1 MPCYNPADGW
11 VYNLFD
17 NLRQLQACHPNLIIH
32 LILVN
37 DGSTRGIHPA
47 DIKFLQENLTHF
59 SYLHHKV
66 NQGKGFSVRRGVQA
80 SLNPF
85 CLYTDI
91 DFPYTLESMAK
102 IINWLM
108 QAEADILVGVRE
120 TEYYAQ
126 VPPIRIKI
134 SQVLQLLTKHL
145 LHLPINDTQ
154 CGLKGFNQKGKQ
166 VFLKTK
172 TNRYLFD
179 LEFIYL
185 ISKAP
190 TSLSIQPVTV
200 MLKPEVNFSRMDIK
214 ILLQESY
221 SFLKI
226 LFRSSVE

>member
-1 MPCYNPADGW
+1 MPCYNPAPGW
-11 VYNLFD
+11 AYHLLSNFQ
-17 NLRQLQACHPNLIIH
+17 NLQACYPDLALH

-37 DGSTRGIHPA
+37 DGSTRGILPTDVA
-47 DIKFLQENLTHF
+47 FLQDHLRHF
-59 SYLHHKV
+59 TYLHHEA
-66 NQGKGFSVRRGVQA
+66 NQGKGFAVRRGVQA
-80 SLNPF
+80 SENPL

-102 IINWLM
+102 IINGLM
-108 QAEADILVGVRE
+108 QAEADILAGVRE

-134 SQVLQLLTKHL
+134 SQALQLLTKHL

-185 ISKAP
+185 LSKAP
-190 TSLSIQPVTV
+190 SRPSIQPVTV
-200 MLKPEVNFSRMDIK
+200 ELKPEVTFSRMDAK
-214 ILLQESY
+214 ILFQESF

-226 LFRSSVE
+226 LFRSSVD